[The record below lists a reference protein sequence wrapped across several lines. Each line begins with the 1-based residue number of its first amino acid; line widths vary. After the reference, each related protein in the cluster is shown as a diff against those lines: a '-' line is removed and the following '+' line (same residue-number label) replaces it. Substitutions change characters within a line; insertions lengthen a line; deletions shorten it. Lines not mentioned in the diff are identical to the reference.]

1 MHCLLRGINIYRIL
15 KKLNTFASA
24 TAYLECECSKETNPE
39 IDDVKEISYFVFE
52 KKEKCYVKN
61 GKEMVSCRD
70 GFIEFHRDGFIELD
84 FSENISEKPKREVKS
99 AHFSGM
105 QYSLHCSIVESG
117 NEKYVYHISDDTTHD
132 PSFVKSVL
140 EDIF

>member
-1 MHCLLRGINIYRIL
+1 MERRWSHVENINL
-15 KKLNTFASA
+15 KFPVIKQSFKGN
-24 TAYLECECSKETNPE
+24 
-39 IDDVKEISYFVFE
+39 
-52 KKEKCYVKN
+52 
-61 GKEMVSCRD
+61 
-70 GFIEFHRDGFIELD
+70 FIELD

-117 NEKYVYHISDDTTHD
+117 NEKYVHHISDDTTHD
-132 PSFVKSVL
+132 PSFVESVL

>member
-1 MHCLLRGINIYRIL
+1 MERRWSHVENINRKFPVI
-15 KKLNTFASA
+15 KQSFKGN
-24 TAYLECECSKETNPE
+24 
-39 IDDVKEISYFVFE
+39 
-52 KKEKCYVKN
+52 
-61 GKEMVSCRD
+61 
-70 GFIEFHRDGFIELD
+70 FIELD

-132 PSFVKSVL
+132 PSFVESVL